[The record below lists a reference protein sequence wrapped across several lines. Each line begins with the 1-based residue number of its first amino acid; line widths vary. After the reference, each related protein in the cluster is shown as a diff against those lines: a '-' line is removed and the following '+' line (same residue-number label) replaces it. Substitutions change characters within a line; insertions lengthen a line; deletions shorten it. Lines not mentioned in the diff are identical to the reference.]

1 MADEGVRCPYCLQ
14 FHGAGEMCPHYN
26 QVIPKAYVRQRLA
39 GMPTLHM
46 LFIGYGGHGKTC
58 YLASLLHQV
67 FHGSAPERW
76 PGFYPLGLTQQTLDH
91 IHQEYIAALNN
102 MVLPPR
108 TGEFLPNALVLHL
121 DSVPQR
127 LVRGLPVP
135 AYRQSDM
142 MVTMHDIGGE
152 AFETQQNIAERLPL
166 IAGVKQLVLLI
177 DLTRVREEAEQG
189 HESVVQRLHS
199 LLNTVHNAL
208 DQLDAVGRKGCIVC
222 FTKADRMWDRDD
234 YGPLAVRPSAQ
245 FPDVAGMAAYSKNL
259 DRQSEAIAGFM
270 KTMYP
275 AFANMLESLFKPVR
289 YASISSLGH
298 EPGGGPGAPMQ
309 VFSPINVFDPLFWY
323 MKMEGLM

>member
-1 MADEGVRCPYCLQ
+1 VRCPYCLQ
-14 FHGAGEMCPHYN
+14 FHGEADICPRYN
-26 QVIPKAYVRQRLA
+26 QVIPSAYVRARTS

-46 LFIGYGGHGKTC
+46 LFIGYSGHGKTC
-58 YLASLLHQV
+58 YLASFLHQV
-67 FHGSAPERW
+67 FHGPAPERW

-91 IHQEYIAALNN
+91 IHKEYVAALNN

-108 TGEFLPNALVLHL
+108 TQEVLPNALVLHL

-135 AYRQSDM
+135 AYRSVDM

-166 IAGVKQLVLLI
+166 IAGVKHLVFLI
-177 DLTRVREEAEQG
+177 DLARVREEAEAGQ
-189 HESVVQRLHS
+189 ESVVQRLHS

-208 DQLDAVGRKGCIVC
+208 GQLDAIGQKGCIVC
-222 FTKADRMWDRDD
+222 FTKADRMWGRDD
-234 YGPLAVRPSAQ
+234 YGPLAVRPALG
-245 FPDVAGMAAYSKNL
+245 FPDVGGMAAYSKNL
-259 DRQSEAIAGFM
+259 DRQSEEISRFL

-275 AFANMLESLFKPVR
+275 AFVNMLESLFKPVR
-289 YASISSLGH
+289 YTTVSSLGH
-298 EPGGGPGAPMQ
+298 EPGGGEGTPMQ

-323 MKMEGLM
+323 MKLEGLM